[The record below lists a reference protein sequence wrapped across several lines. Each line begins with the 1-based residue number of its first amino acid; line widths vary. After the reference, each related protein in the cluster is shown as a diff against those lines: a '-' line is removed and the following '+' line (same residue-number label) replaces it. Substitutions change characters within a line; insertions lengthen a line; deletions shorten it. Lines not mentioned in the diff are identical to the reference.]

1 MRIYI
6 YLAAIYRI
14 IPHLMKFKYLIGAL
28 LTFSGIS
35 GNLYAQTV
43 PVGFFENVEDAYR
56 RQQLLGNDKL
66 NSSYMIRPLDIV
78 GSNDL
83 KLGEAQEEYN
93 LSNFRKLLYTNKKLK
108 AEIYLLPGVMQQQ
121 YNTHHPYGMN
131 EGSMVQAKGYQM
143 QFSAGVFAR
152 IGPLSIQ
159 LRPEYVFADNQT
171 FTKLSDVP
179 NGPAFSAPLGLYY
192 NMIDMPDRFGDGD
205 YSKVSLGQ
213 SSIRLNA
220 GPVTLGVSNENLWWG
235 PGVRNSLLMSNNAS
249 GFKHFTLNT
258 TRPVQTYI
266 GSLEAQ
272 IIGGRLNQSGISPPV
287 GPGYIVKEHDWRY
300 ISGLVIT
307 YQPKWIPNFFLGFD
321 RTFVINHRSMGNGFK
336 DYFPIFGAVEK
347 SAYQQG
353 DGTNSDDAA
362 GRDQYLSFFTRYVL
376 PQSKAEIYFEY
387 GRNDHSYDL
396 RDGVVEPEH
405 ARAYTFGFRKLV
417 PLARPDEYIQLGA
430 EVTQLE
436 KSKTRNTRD
445 SGSWYEHYQVVD
457 GYTNEG
463 QVLGAGIGPGS
474 NLQSLDV
481 SWVKGLK
488 RIGLQFERLVNNNDL
503 FYDFAYGSP
512 DKNVFIN
519 RHWVD
524 LSVAAKFAWNYKHF
538 ILNSQFTYIR
548 SLNYQYRWAKGSD
561 YWDWDKK
568 DVDNMQLR
576 IGLMYTW

>member
-1 MRIYI
+1 
-6 YLAAIYRI
+6 
-14 IPHLMKFKYLIGAL
+14 MKFKYLIGAL
-28 LTFSGIS
+28 LTFSGMS

-43 PVGFFENVEDAYR
+43 SVGFFENVEDSYR

-66 NSSYMIRPLDIV
+66 NSSYMIRPLDMV
-78 GSNDL
+78 ESNDIV
-83 KLGEAQEEYN
+83 LGEEQEKYN

-108 AEIYLLPGVMQQQ
+108 AEIYLLPAVMQQQ

-131 EGSMVQAKGYQM
+131 DGSMVQAKGYQM

-220 GPVTLGVSNENLWWG
+220 GPVTVGVSNENLWWG

-258 TRPVQTYI
+258 TKPVQTYI
-266 GSLEAQ
+266 GSFEAQ

-287 GPGYIVKEHDWRY
+287 GPQYITKVRDTRY
-300 ISGLVIT
+300 ISGMIIT
-307 YQPKWIPNFFLGFD
+307 YQPKWIPGFFLGFD
-321 RTFVINHRSMGNGFK
+321 RTFVANQRSMGNSFK
-336 DYFPIFGAVEK
+336 DYFPIFGAVAK
-347 SAYQQG
+347 SAYQQE
-353 DGTNSDDAA
+353 DGSNSDDAA
-362 GRDQYLSFFTRYVL
+362 GRDQYISFFTRYVL

-417 PLARPDEYIQLGA
+417 SLPRKDEYIQLGA
-430 EVTQLE
+430 EITQLE

-445 SGSWYEHYQVVD
+445 SGSWYEHYQVTD

-488 RIGLQFERLVNNNDL
+488 RIGLQFERLVNNNDM
-503 FYDFAYGSP
+503 FYDFAYASP

-524 LSVAAKFAWNYKHF
+524 LSVAGKFAWNYKHF
-538 ILNSQFTYIR
+538 ILNSQLTYIK
-548 SLNYQYRWAKGSD
+548 SLNYQYQWAKGPD
-561 YWDWDKK
+561 YWDWDKH
-568 DVDNMQLR
+568 DADNLQVR